1 MESIINN
8 LPIKLLTPEAKS
20 PKRSSEFAAGL
31 DLYTTENIVLKSKTL
46 TCIKTGVAMQIPKGC
61 YG

>member
-8 LPIKLLTPEAKS
+8 IPIKLLNSEAKS

-31 DLYTTENIVLKSKTL
+31 DLYTIENVTLKAKTL
-46 TCIKTGVAMQIPKGC
+46 TRVKTGIAM
-61 YG
+61 